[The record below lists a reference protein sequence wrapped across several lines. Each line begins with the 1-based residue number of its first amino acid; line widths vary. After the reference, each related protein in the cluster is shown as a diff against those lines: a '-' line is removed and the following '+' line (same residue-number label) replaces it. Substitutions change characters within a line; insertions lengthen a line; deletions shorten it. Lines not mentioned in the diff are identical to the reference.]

1 LGTGSFES
9 FFTGHLLPAGLDG
22 ECDWVRSLWRWFG
35 GFVVAAVGSN
45 RQGWGVFADANAS
58 PENPTHILIMS
69 QIVPLISSAIA
80 GPLGVLHLP
89 RLWQK
94 ASLAAAGKLHADYP
108 GIGCGY
114 DQMTLDA
121 LGINIDTFKAF
132 IATKPSYPQLESW
145 VKAQPGVNLTKGNLY
160 KHNQSILGYIHGDDV
175 RKTILDADGIPDDGS
190 VNPGA
195 VDLNNLDDW
204 HIFWAQEIK

>member
-1 LGTGSFES
+1 
-9 FFTGHLLPAGLDG
+9 
-22 ECDWVRSLWRWFG
+22 
-35 GFVVAAVGSN
+35 
-45 RQGWGVFADANAS
+45 
-58 PENPTHILIMS
+58 MS

-80 GPLGVLHLP
+80 GPLGLIHLP

-94 ASLAAAGKLHADYP
+94 ASLAAAGKLHAEYP

-121 LGINIDTFKAF
+121 LGITIEAFKAF
-132 IATKPSYPQLESW
+132 IATKPSYPQLETW
-145 VKAQPGVNLTKGNLY
+145 VKAQPGVKLTQADLY
-160 KHNQSILGYIHGDDV
+160 KHNAAIRGYIHEDATRQSILASCG
-175 RKTILDADGIPDDGS
+175 LPDDGS

-204 HIFWAQEIK
+204 QIFWAQEIK

>member
-1 LGTGSFES
+1 
-9 FFTGHLLPAGLDG
+9 
-22 ECDWVRSLWRWFG
+22 
-35 GFVVAAVGSN
+35 
-45 RQGWGVFADANAS
+45 
-58 PENPTHILIMS
+58 MS
-69 QIVPLISSAIA
+69 QIVPLISSGIA
-80 GPLGVLHLP
+80 GPLGLLHLP

-121 LGINIDTFKAF
+121 LGINIETFRNF
-132 IATKPSYPQLESW
+132 IATKPTYVQLEAW
-145 VKAQPGVNLTKGNLY
+145 VKAQPGVKLTKADIY
-160 KHNQSILGYIHGDDV
+160 KHNQSIMGYIHGDDV
-175 RKTILDADGIPDDGS
+175 RAGILAAVGLTDDGG

-204 HIFWAQEIK
+204 QTFWSTEIK

>member
-1 LGTGSFES
+1 VLRT
-9 FFTGHLLPAGLDG
+9 
-22 ECDWVRSLWRWFG
+22 
-35 GFVVAAVGSN
+35 
-45 RQGWGVFADANAS
+45 
-58 PENPTHILIMS
+58 LIVCPLIGQFNLTYTMS
-69 QIVPLISSAIA
+69 QIVPLISSGIA

-121 LGINIDTFKAF
+121 LGIKIDDFKAF
-132 IATKPSYPQLESW
+132 IATKPTYVQVEAW
-145 VKAQPGVNLTKGNLY
+145 VKAYPGVNLTKANLY
-160 KHNQSILGYIHGDDV
+160 KHNQSIMGYIHGDDV
-175 RKTILDADGIPDDGS
+175 RAGILNAVGLSDDGS
-190 VNPGA
+190 CNPGA

-204 HIFWAQEIK
+204 QTFWASEIK

>member
-1 LGTGSFES
+1 MRLF
-9 FFTGHLLPAGLDG
+9 LLVHCAAFKVECAFAG
-22 ECDWVRSLWRWFG
+22 
-35 GFVVAAVGSN
+35 
-45 RQGWGVFADANAS
+45 ANAAS
-58 PENPTHILIMS
+58 ENPTHILSMS

-121 LGINIDTFKAF
+121 LGINIETFRTF

-175 RKTILDADGIPDDGS
+175 RKTILDADGIADDGS

>member
-1 LGTGSFES
+1 
-9 FFTGHLLPAGLDG
+9 
-22 ECDWVRSLWRWFG
+22 
-35 GFVVAAVGSN
+35 
-45 RQGWGVFADANAS
+45 
-58 PENPTHILIMS
+58 MS
-69 QIVPLISSAIA
+69 QIVPLISSGIA

-121 LGINIDTFKAF
+121 LGINIETFKAF
-132 IATKPSYPQLESW
+132 IATKPTYVQLETW
-145 VKAQPGVNLTKGNLY
+145 VKAQPGVKLTKADIY
-160 KHNQSILGYIHGDDV
+160 KHNQSIMGYIHGDDT
-175 RKTILDADGIPDDGS
+175 RAGILAAVGLPDDGGC
-190 VNPGA
+190 NPGA

-204 HIFWAQEIK
+204 QTFWSVEIQ

>member
-1 LGTGSFES
+1 MHCAAFKVECA
-9 FFTGHLLPAGLDG
+9 FAG
-22 ECDWVRSLWRWFG
+22 
-35 GFVVAAVGSN
+35 
-45 RQGWGVFADANAS
+45 ANAS
-58 PENPTHILIMS
+58 LENPTYIPIMS

-121 LGINIDTFKAF
+121 LGINIETFRTF
-132 IATKPSYPQLESW
+132 IARKPSYPQLESW

-160 KHNQSILGYIHGDDV
+160 KHNQSIMGYIHDDGT
-175 RKTILDADGIPDDGS
+175 RKTILDADGIADDGS

>member
-1 LGTGSFES
+1 
-9 FFTGHLLPAGLDG
+9 
-22 ECDWVRSLWRWFG
+22 
-35 GFVVAAVGSN
+35 
-45 RQGWGVFADANAS
+45 
-58 PENPTHILIMS
+58 MS
-69 QIVPLISSAIA
+69 QIVPLISSGIA

-121 LGINIDTFKAF
+121 LGINIETFKAF
-132 IATKPSYPQLESW
+132 IATKPTYVQLETW
-145 VKAQPGVNLTKGNLY
+145 VKAQPGVKLTKADIY
-160 KHNQSILGYIHGDDV
+160 KHNQSIMGYIHADET
-175 RKTILDADGIPDDGS
+175 RASILATVGLPDDGDC
-190 VNPGA
+190 NPGA

-204 HIFWAQEIK
+204 QTFWSVEIQ

>member
-1 LGTGSFES
+1 VRLF
-9 FFTGHLLPAGLDG
+9 LLVHCAAFKVECAFAG
-22 ECDWVRSLWRWFG
+22 
-35 GFVVAAVGSN
+35 
-45 RQGWGVFADANAS
+45 ANAS
-58 PENPTHILIMS
+58 PENPTYIPIMS

-121 LGINIDTFKAF
+121 LGINIETFRTF

-145 VKAQPGVNLTKGNLY
+145 VKAQPGVNLTKGNIY
-160 KHNQSILGYIHGDDV
+160 KHNQSITGYIHDDGT
-175 RKTILDADGIPDDGS
+175 RKTILDADGIVDDGS

>member
-1 LGTGSFES
+1 MFLLLLHRAFRVGGSF
-9 FFTGHLLPAGLDG
+9 A
-22 ECDWVRSLWRWFG
+22 
-35 GFVVAAVGSN
+35 VANVI
-45 RQGWGVFADANAS
+45 
-58 PENPTHILIMS
+58 ELNPTPILSMS
-69 QIVPLISSAIA
+69 QIVPLISSGIA

-121 LGINIDTFKAF
+121 LGINIETFRTF

-160 KHNQSILGYIHGDDV
+160 KHNQAIQGYIHGDDV

>member
-1 LGTGSFES
+1 M
-9 FFTGHLLPAGLDG
+9 A
-22 ECDWVRSLWRWFG
+22 
-35 GFVVAAVGSN
+35 
-45 RQGWGVFADANAS
+45 
-58 PENPTHILIMS
+58 
-69 QIVPLISSAIA
+69 QIVPLISSGIA

-94 ASLAAAGKLHADYP
+94 ASLAAAGKLHPDYP

-132 IATKPSYPQLESW
+132 IDTKPSYTQLESW
-145 VKAQPGVNLTKGNLY
+145 IKSQPGVKLTKADIY
-160 KHNQSILGYIHGDDV
+160 KHNAAIRGYIHGDDV
-175 RKTILDADGIPDDGS
+175 RKGILDACGLADDGS

-195 VDLNNLDDW
+195 VDLNNIDDW
-204 HIFWAQEIK
+204 NTFWNVEIKA

>member
-1 LGTGSFES
+1 
-9 FFTGHLLPAGLDG
+9 
-22 ECDWVRSLWRWFG
+22 
-35 GFVVAAVGSN
+35 
-45 RQGWGVFADANAS
+45 
-58 PENPTHILIMS
+58 MS
-69 QIVPLISSAIA
+69 QIVPLISSGIA

-121 LGINIDTFKAF
+121 LGIKIDDFKAF
-132 IATKPSYPQLESW
+132 IATKPTYVQTETW
-145 VKAQPGVNLTKGNLY
+145 IKAQPGVNLTKANIY
-160 KHNQSILGYIHGDDV
+160 KHNQSIMGYIHGDDV
-175 RKTILDADGIPDDGS
+175 RAGILAAVGLTDDGS
-190 VNPGA
+190 CNPGA

-204 HIFWAQEIK
+204 QTFWATEIK

>member
-1 LGTGSFES
+1 MLV
-9 FFTGHLLPAGLDG
+9 H
-22 ECDWVRSLWRWFG
+22 C
-35 GFVVAAVGSN
+35 AAVK
-45 RQGWGVFADANAS
+45 VECAFADANAS
-58 PENPTHILIMS
+58 PENPTYILIMS
-69 QIVPLISSAIA
+69 QIVPLISSGIA

-94 ASLAAAGKLHADYP
+94 ASLDAAGKLHKDYP

-121 LGINIDTFKAF
+121 LGINIETFRTF

-145 VKAQPGVNLTKGNLY
+145 VKAQPGVNLTKGNIF
-160 KHNQSILGYIHGDDV
+160 KHNQAISGYIHSDET
-175 RKTILDADGIPDDGS
+175 RKTILDADGIADDGS